1 MKAKLPLTPKEAE
14 DWKKL
19 IFQGAVGVFP
29 TETFYGLG
37 GNALDRDAVKRVFVC
52 KKRPVEKSLLILVKR
67 DWLLDF
73 AIVTEKVACLM
84 DEFWPGALTVI
95 LPANRNLPEFLRG
108 PGNTIAVRHSPSKFV
123 DELLGILKKPLIG
136 TSANLS
142 GQPSCQ
148 TADEAYRQLGPS
160 VDFWLDGGMT
170 KGGMPST
177 MLDATEPNF
186 RIIREGAISSE
197 VIRPFL

>member
-73 AIVTEKVACLM
+73 AIVTEKVACLL

-95 LPANRNLPEFLRG
+95 LQANRNLPEFLRG

-160 VDFWLDGGMT
+160 VDFWLDGGTT

-186 RIIREGAISSE
+186 RIIRKGAISSE

>member
-95 LPANRNLPEFLRG
+95 LQANRNLPEFLRG

>member
-1 MKAKLPLTPKEAE
+1 MKAKLPLTPKQAE

-37 GNALDRDAVKRVFVC
+37 GNALDQDAVERVFVC
-52 KKRPVEKSLLILVKR
+52 KKRSVEKSLLILVQR

-73 AIVTEKVACLM
+73 AVVTEKVARLL
-84 DEFWPGALTVI
+84 DEFWPGALTIV
-95 LPANRNLPEFLRG
+95 LPANKNLPDFLRG

-148 TADEAYRQLGPS
+148 TVDEAYRQLGPS
-160 VDFWLDGGMT
+160 VDFWLDGGIT

>member
-1 MKAKLPLTPKEAE
+1 MKVKLPLTPKQAE

-37 GNALDRDAVKRVFVC
+37 GNALDQDAVKRVFVC
-52 KKRPVEKSLLILVKR
+52 KKRPIEKSLLILVKR
-67 DWLLDF
+67 EWLSDF
-73 AIVTEKVACLM
+73 AVVTEKVDKLL
-84 DEFWPGALTVI
+84 DEFWPGALTVV
-95 LPANRNLPEFLRG
+95 LPANKNLPDFLKG
-108 PGNTIAVRHSPSKFV
+108 PGTTIAVRHSPSKFV

-148 TADEAYRQLGPS
+148 NVDEVYKQLGPS

-177 MLDATEPNF
+177 MVDVTEPNF

>member
-1 MKAKLPLTPKEAE
+1 MKAKLPLTPKQAE

-37 GNALDRDAVKRVFVC
+37 GNALDQNAVERVFVC
-52 KKRPVEKSLLILVKR
+52 KKRSVEKSLLILVQR

-73 AIVTEKVACLM
+73 AVVTEKVARLL
-84 DEFWPGALTVI
+84 DEFWPGALTVV
-95 LPANRNLPEFLRG
+95 LPANKNLPDFLKG

-148 TADEAYRQLGPS
+148 TVDEAYRQLGPS
-160 VDFWLDGGMT
+160 VDFWLDGGIT

>member
-1 MKAKLPLTPKEAE
+1 MKAKLPLTPKQAE

-37 GNALDRDAVKRVFVC
+37 GNALDQDAVERVFVC

-73 AIVTEKVACLM
+73 AIVTEKVACLL

-95 LPANRNLPEFLRG
+95 LQANRNLPEFLRG

>member
-1 MKAKLPLTPKEAE
+1 MKAKLPLTPEQAE

-29 TETFYGLG
+29 TETFYSLG
-37 GNALDRDAVKRVFVC
+37 GNALDRDAVEKVFVC

-73 AIVTEKVACLM
+73 AIVTEKIDHLL
-84 DEFWPGALTVI
+84 DEFWPGALTVV
-95 LPANRNLPEFLRG
+95 LPANKNLPDFLRG

-123 DELLGILKKPLIG
+123 DKLLGILNKPLIG

-142 GQPSCQ
+142 GLPSCQ
-148 TADEAYRQLGPS
+148 TVDEAYRQLGPS

>member
-1 MKAKLPLTPKEAE
+1 MKIGDLTLQATFSVTIAKSKS
-14 DWKKL
+14 
-19 IFQGAVGVFP
+19 Q
-29 TETFYGLG
+29 
-37 GNALDRDAVKRVFVC
+37 
-52 KKRPVEKSLLILVKR
+52 SLLTRINSDFSTGLFLQTNT
-67 DWLLDF
+67 LLTASRSKAF
-73 AIVTEKVACLM
+73 
-84 DEFWPGALTVI
+84 
-95 LPANRNLPEFLRG
+95 
-108 PGNTIAVRHSPSKFV
+108 PSKFV

-160 VDFWLDGGMT
+160 VDFWLDGGTT

>member
-73 AIVTEKVACLM
+73 AIVTEKVACLL

-95 LPANRNLPEFLRG
+95 LQANRNLPEFLRG

-160 VDFWLDGGMT
+160 VDFWLDGGTT

>member
-1 MKAKLPLTPKEAE
+1 MKAKLPLTPKQAE

-73 AIVTEKVACLM
+73 AIVTEKVACLL

-160 VDFWLDGGMT
+160 VDFWLDGGIT

-197 VIRPFL
+197 VIRPFI

>member
-95 LPANRNLPEFLRG
+95 LQANRNLPEFLRG

-160 VDFWLDGGMT
+160 VDFWLDGGTT

-186 RIIREGAISSE
+186 RIIREGAIPSE
-197 VIRPFL
+197 KIQPFL